1 MAEVAAPAS
10 APAAAPAAPAA
21 RAPQE
26 KISATSLGRIA
37 MRGEHR
43 EEPEPEAEAEPAAE
57 PEAEAET
64 EAAPE
69 ETPEEATEGEEAPAA
84 DPLEEQ
90 IHGLSA
96 RDILAAIK
104 EGKLPDALWDAL
116 KAELID
122 GEDRE
127 ERPLKDF
134 RAGAMMAKNY
144 TRKAMALAEERKSH
158 AAEKQAL
165 ESEREELYGMVRS
178 WKDPAKLKRAAKS
191 MGLPLEQ
198 VAIMWAEEY
207 DRRSKLPP
215 EVLAEMDALEAREIA
230 FEKEARE
237 LRAKERKLRELQ
249 QGGVQAETQKEADA
263 YTGFIIS
270 HLPKAFAAVGIQTT
284 PQTEAVILRKF
295 QECLGVFWPEKT
307 APTKEIIQQAAQAT
321 AELLGLSG
329 RPLAAPAPAQKSPA
343 AAQAAALKAVAAPRK
358 PLSGG
363 ASYDAGK
370 ASSPARKALSARGM
384 MDALRKAR
392 SGR

>member
-37 MRGEHR
+37 MRGERR

-57 PEAEAET
+57 PEAET

-69 ETPEEATEGEEAPAA
+69 ETPEPDPEGEEAPAA

-90 IHGLSA
+90 IHGMSA

-144 TRKAMALAEERKSH
+144 TRKSMALAEERKSN

-198 VAIMWAEEY
+198 VAIMWAEEF

-230 FEKEARE
+230 YEKEARE

-249 QGGVQAETQKEADA
+249 QGGLQAETQKEADA
-263 YTGFIIS
+263 YTGFIIG

-329 RPLAAPAPAQKSPA
+329 RPLAAPAPAPKSPA

-363 ASYDAGK
+363 VSYDAGK

-384 MDALRKAR
+384 QDALRKAR
-392 SGR
+392 GGR

>member
-37 MRGEHR
+37 MRGERR

-57 PEAEAET
+57 PEAET

-69 ETPEEATEGEEAPAA
+69 ETPEPDPEGEEAPAA

-90 IHGLSA
+90 IHGMSA

-104 EGKLPDALWDAL
+104 EGKPPDVLWDAL
-116 KAELID
+116 RAELID

-144 TRKAMALAEERKSH
+144 TRKSMALAEERKSN

-198 VAIMWAEEY
+198 VAIMWAEEF

-329 RPLAAPAPAQKSPA
+329 RPLAAPAPAPKSPA

-384 MDALRKAR
+384 QDALRKAR
-392 SGR
+392 GGR